1 MKRSRPDH
9 FSIKARQEGYPARSV
24 FKLQEID
31 RKHGILKKGYRVLDI
46 GAAPGSWS
54 MWTAEKVG
62 PKGTVTAVDLKE
74 CTIPARYRNVSV
86 LQGDA
91 FSSDIREKL
100 DSSGP
105 FDAILSDAAPATTGN
120 RTVDTARSAA
130 LAEQCI
136 AAAGSLLR
144 EGGSL
149 VFKLFQGG
157 EEQQLKQQLRELFA
171 SVKTF
176 KPKSS
181 RKDSFEIFFIGVG
194 FRPSAPSPPS
204 SPHQSR
210 EEA

>member
-9 FSIKARQEGYPARSV
+9 FSIKAKQEGYPARSV

-54 MWTAEKVG
+54 MWTAERIG
-62 PKGTVTAVDLKE
+62 PKGSVTAVDLKE
-74 CTIPARYRNVSV
+74 CAIPSVYRNVAV

-91 FSSDIREKL
+91 FSPAIREKL
-100 DSSGP
+100 DESGP
-105 FDAILSDAAPATTGN
+105 FDVILSDAAPATTGN
-120 RTVDTARSAA
+120 RTIDTARSAA

-144 EGGSL
+144 GGGSL

-157 EEQQLKQQLRELFA
+157 EEQQLKQKLRELFA

-181 RKDSFEIFFIGVG
+181 RKDSFEIYFIGVG
-194 FRPSAPSPPS
+194 FRPSAPSPPV
-204 SPHQSR
+204 SPHQR
-210 EEA
+210 RDEA

>member
-9 FSIKARQEGYPARSV
+9 FSIKAKQEGYPARSV

-62 PKGTVTAVDLKE
+62 PKGSVTAVDLKE
-74 CTIPARYRNVSV
+74 CAIPARYTNVTV

-91 FSSDIREKL
+91 FSPAVGKL
-100 DSSGP
+100 LEPSAP
-105 FDAILSDAAPATTGN
+105 FDVILSDAAPATTGN

-144 EGGSL
+144 GGGSL

-157 EEQQLKQQLRELFA
+157 EEQQLMQKLRELFA

-181 RKDSFEIFFIGVG
+181 RKDSFEIFFIGIG
-194 FRPSAPSPPS
+194 FQPSAPSPPTS
-204 SPHQSR
+204 QQESR

>member
-9 FSIKARQEGYPARSV
+9 FSIKAWQEGYPARSV

-31 RKHGILKKGYRVLDI
+31 GKHGLLKKGCRVLDI

-54 MWTAEKVG
+54 MWTAERIG
-62 PKGTVTAVDLKE
+62 PKGSVVAVDLKE
-74 CTIPARYRNVSV
+74 CTIPARYRNVTV

-91 FSSDIREKL
+91 FSQAVREKL
-100 DSSGP
+100 DASGP
-105 FDAILSDAAPATTGN
+105 FDVILSDAAPATTGN

-157 EEQQLKQQLRELFA
+157 EEQQLKQQLREMFT

-181 RKDSFEIFFIGVG
+181 RKDSFEIFFIGAG
-194 FRPSAPSPPS
+194 FRPLTPTSPG
-204 SPHQSR
+204 SPQESR
-210 EEA
+210 EEV

>member
-9 FSIKARQEGYPARSV
+9 FSIKARQAGYPARSV

-31 RKHGILKKGYRVLDI
+31 RKYGVLGKAFRVLDI

-54 MWTAEKVG
+54 MWTSGRVG
-62 PKGTVTAVDLKE
+62 PKGSVVAVDLKE
-74 CTIPARYRNVSV
+74 CAVPAGYRNIKV

-91 FSSDIREKL
+91 FSADMQAQL
-100 DSSGP
+100 AGLGP
-105 FDAILSDAAPATTGN
+105 YDVILSDAAPATTGN

-136 AAAGSLLR
+136 ASASSLLN
-144 EGGSL
+144 EGGTL

-157 EEQQLKQQLRELFA
+157 EEQQLTRRLREIFT

-181 RKDSFEIFFIGVG
+181 RKDSFEIFFIAGG
-194 FRPSAPSPPS
+194 FRRPAARPDDG
-204 SPHQSR
+204 
-210 EEA
+210 EDE